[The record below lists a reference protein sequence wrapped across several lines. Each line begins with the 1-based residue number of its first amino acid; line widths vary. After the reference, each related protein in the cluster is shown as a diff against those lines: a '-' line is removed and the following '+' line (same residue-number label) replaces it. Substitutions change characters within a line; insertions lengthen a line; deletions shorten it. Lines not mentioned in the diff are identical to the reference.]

1 LTRWLTRLKTP
12 PSETV
17 INFCNEHSLKYDM
30 SALRRV
36 RVLRGRKHFGA
47 YGWMECESRK
57 DNKLI
62 CEIALHLPGPFP
74 HVVSIL
80 RKPITRKILGLELPE
95 DVYTISRNVSVTSE
109 EVRISLRSKTTLHD
123 QDEAAAWLYG
133 HEFFHYLTSSGQS
146 NKPDTEYNADAY
158 GNFLLECWRTL

>member
-1 LTRWLTRLKTP
+1 MTKWSTRLKTP
-12 PSETV
+12 PSEAV
-17 INFCNEHSLKYDM
+17 VNFCNEHSCEYDL
-30 SALRRV
+30 SALRRI
-36 RVLRGRKHFGA
+36 RVFRGRKHFGA
-47 YGWMECESRK
+47 YGWMECEAGNEDR
-57 DNKLI
+57 LT

-80 RKPITRKILGLELPE
+80 RKPITRKILGLELPD
-95 DVYTISRNVSVTSE
+95 DVYTISRNVSIASE

-123 QDEAAAWLYG
+123 QDEAAVWLYG

-158 GNFLLECWRTL
+158 GNFLLECWRLL